1 MAISRKVSFGSLG
14 VQIGAGQFLPLRDR
28 KADIAYGKNVVH
40 RSNRFDCPLSDREA
54 DLGRGPCEGP
64 LLAEGCRCSQ
74 TLSNVR
80 VGSTTD
86 SRDLPLPRLLSG
98 V

>member
-54 DLGRGPCEGP
+54 DLGRGPSNSSIQVRPGSP
-64 LLAEGCRCSQ
+64 I
-74 TLSNVR
+74 LS
-80 VGSTTD
+80 
-86 SRDLPLPRLLSG
+86 
-98 V
+98 